1 MFLYSLYTDLSTV
14 FQGSKCNFVLSLP
27 LLLTG
32 RQIFAIIGAV
42 AAIVAL
48 LLWGEGAIFM
58 PFSKGTTFIDMYSL
72 LSIPPFIF
80 MGSILAKSGVAE
92 RLYHAIYVWAG
103 HVRGSLAIGTV
114 IMCAL
119 IAAMSGT
126 NIAGT
131 VTGTTVA
138 LPEMLKCKYDKK
150 LAVGTIMSGGSL
162 GFLIPPS
169 VVFIFYGVIART
181 SIAYLWLAGIG
192 PGILLSILYIIYILV
207 LCKIKPEVAEV
218 IPLEEFQ
225 KIKLR
230 EKFVALVY
238 AIPAV
243 LLIFLVLGALFM
255 GIITLVETSVV
266 GALGAIICAAIN
278 KKLNWKIIEES
289 MEECLHCTTMVM
301 WILSA
306 AFFFSTIFD
315 AVGAVKGVHS
325 LLEIARGNKW
335 IVLILMQLSFFF
347 LGMVLDDTAMLIIVA
362 PVYIPIVLELGFDL
376 RWFGV
381 LYVLNCQMA
390 FITPPF
396 GYNLFLMKGIA
407 PKEITTEIIYRSV
420 APFVAIQMV
429 ALILVMIFPQI
440 AMYIPSLKFGI

>member
-1 MFLYSLYTDLSTV
+1 MSTLFLPLIMFLGMIL
-14 FQGSKCNFVLSLP
+14 

-32 RQIFAIIGAV
+32 RQIFIIIGSV

-48 LLWGEGAIFM
+48 FLWGEGATFM
-58 PFSKGTTFIDMYSL
+58 PFSKGTTFIDFYSL
-72 LSIPPFIF
+72 LAIPPFIF
-80 MGSILAKSGVAE
+80 MGSILSKSGVAE
-92 RLYHAIYVWAG
+92 RIYQAIYVWSG
-103 HVRGSLAIGTV
+103 RIRGSLAIGTV
-114 IMCAL
+114 IMCAI

-138 LPEMLKCKYDKK
+138 LPEMLKRNYDKK

-192 PGILLSILYIIYILV
+192 PGILLTILYIIYILII
-207 LCKIKPEVAEV
+207 CKKKPELAEV
-218 IPLEEFQ
+218 MSSEEYQ
-225 KIKLR
+225 KITLKD
-230 EKFVALVY
+230 KCVAALG
-238 AIPAV
+238 AIPAL
-243 LLIFLVLGALFM
+243 LLILLVLGTLFM
-255 GIITLVETSVV
+255 GIITLVESS
-266 GALGAIICAAIN
+266 AIGAIGAMICAAIN
-278 KKLNWKIIEES
+278 KKLNWNIIEES
-289 MEECLHCTTMVM
+289 MEDCLHTTTMVM
-301 WILSA
+301 WILTA
-306 AFFFSTIFD
+306 AFFFSSVFD
-315 AVGAVKGVHS
+315 AVGAVKGVEN
-325 LLEIARGNKW
+325 LLNLAGGNKW
-335 IVLILMQLSFFF
+335 ITLIIMQISFIF

-362 PVYIPIVLELGFDL
+362 PVYIPIALKLGFDI

-381 LYVLNCQMA
+381 LYVINCQMA

-407 PKEITTEIIYRSV
+407 PEGITTEVIYKSV
-420 APFVAIQMV
+420 TPFVIIQLI

-440 AMYIPSLKFGI
+440 AMYLPSLRFGG

>member
-1 MFLYSLYTDLSTV
+1 MSTLFLPLIMFLGMIL
-14 FQGSKCNFVLSLP
+14 

-32 RQIFAIIGAV
+32 RQIFIIIGSV

-48 LLWGEGAIFM
+48 FLWGEGATFM
-58 PFSKGTTFIDMYSL
+58 PFSKGTTFIDFYSL
-72 LSIPPFIF
+72 LAIPPFIF
-80 MGSILAKSGVAE
+80 MGSILSKSGVAE
-92 RLYHAIYVWAG
+92 RIYQAIYVWSG
-103 HVRGSLAIGTV
+103 RIRGSLAIGTV
-114 IMCAL
+114 IMCAI

-138 LPEMLKCKYDKK
+138 LPEMLKRNYDKK

-192 PGILLSILYIIYILV
+192 PGILLTILYIIYILIV
-207 LCKIKPEVAEV
+207 CKKKPELAEV
-218 IPLEEFQ
+218 MSLEEYQ
-225 KIKLR
+225 KITLKD
-230 EKFVALVY
+230 KCFAALG
-238 AIPAV
+238 AIPAL
-243 LLIFLVLGALFM
+243 LLILLVLGTLFM
-255 GIITLVETSVV
+255 GIITLVESSAI
-266 GALGAIICAAIN
+266 GAIGAIICAAIN
-278 KKLNWKIIEES
+278 KKLNWNIIEES
-289 MEECLHCTTMVM
+289 MEDCLHTTTMVM
-301 WILSA
+301 WILTA
-306 AFFFSTIFD
+306 AFFFSSVFD
-315 AVGAVKGVHS
+315 AVGAVKGVES
-325 LLEIARGNKW
+325 LLNLAGGNKW
-335 IVLILMQLSFFF
+335 ITLIIMQISFIF

-362 PVYIPIVLELGFDL
+362 PVYIPIALKLGFDI

-381 LYVLNCQMA
+381 LYVINCQMA

-407 PKEITTEIIYRSV
+407 PEGITTEVIYKSV
-420 APFVAIQMV
+420 TPFVLIQLI

-440 AMYIPSLKFGI
+440 AMYLPSLRFGV

>member
-1 MFLYSLYTDLSTV
+1 M
-14 FQGSKCNFVLSLP
+14 
-27 LLLTG
+27 
-32 RQIFAIIGAV
+32 
-42 AAIVAL
+42 
-48 LLWGEGAIFM
+48 
-58 PFSKGTTFIDMYSL
+58 
-72 LSIPPFIF
+72 
-80 MGSILAKSGVAE
+80 
-92 RLYHAIYVWAG
+92 
-103 HVRGSLAIGTV
+103 
-114 IMCAL
+114 
-119 IAAMSGT
+119 
-126 NIAGT
+126 
-131 VTGTTVA
+131 
-138 LPEMLKCKYDKK
+138 
-150 LAVGTIMSGGSL
+150 
-162 GFLIPPS
+162 
-169 VVFIFYGVIART
+169 VIART

-230 EKFVALVY
+230 DKFVALVY
-238 AIPAV
+238 ALPAV

>member
-1 MFLYSLYTDLSTV
+1 MFLGMIL
-14 FQGSKCNFVLSLP
+14 

-32 RQIFAIIGAV
+32 RQIFIIIGSV

-48 LLWGEGAIFM
+48 FLWGEGATFM
-58 PFSKGTTFIDMYSL
+58 PFSKGTTFIDFYSL
-72 LSIPPFIF
+72 LAIPPFIF
-80 MGSILAKSGVAE
+80 MGSILSKSGVAE
-92 RLYHAIYVWAG
+92 RIYQAIYVWSG
-103 HVRGSLAIGTV
+103 RIRGSLAIGTV
-114 IMCAL
+114 IMCAI

-138 LPEMLKCKYDKK
+138 LPEMLKRNYDKK

-192 PGILLSILYIIYILV
+192 PGILLTILYIIYILIV
-207 LCKIKPEVAEV
+207 CKKKPELAEV
-218 IPLEEFQ
+218 MSLEEYQ
-225 KIKLR
+225 KITLKD
-230 EKFVALVY
+230 KCFAALG
-238 AIPAV
+238 AIPAL
-243 LLIFLVLGALFM
+243 LLILLVLGTLFM
-255 GIITLVETSVV
+255 GIITLVESSAI
-266 GALGAIICAAIN
+266 GAIGAIICAAIN
-278 KKLNWKIIEES
+278 KKLNWNIIEES
-289 MEECLHCTTMVM
+289 MEDCLHTTTMVM
-301 WILSA
+301 WILTA
-306 AFFFSTIFD
+306 AFFFSSVFD
-315 AVGAVKGVHS
+315 AVGAVKGVES
-325 LLEIARGNKW
+325 LLNLAGGNKW
-335 IVLILMQLSFFF
+335 ITLIIMQISFIF

-362 PVYIPIVLELGFDL
+362 PVYIPIALKLGFDI

-381 LYVLNCQMA
+381 LYVINCQMA

-407 PKEITTEIIYRSV
+407 PEGITTEVIYKSV
-420 APFVAIQMV
+420 PPFVLIQLI

-440 AMYIPSLKFGI
+440 AMYLPSLRFGV

>member
-1 MFLYSLYTDLSTV
+1 VNTLFLPLIMFLGMIL
-14 FQGSKCNFVLSLP
+14 

-32 RQIFAIIGAV
+32 RQIFIIIGSV

-48 LLWGEGAIFM
+48 FLWGEGATFM
-58 PFSKGTTFIDMYSL
+58 PFSKGTTFIDFYSL
-72 LSIPPFIF
+72 LAIPPFIF
-80 MGSILAKSGVAE
+80 MGSILSKSGVAE
-92 RLYHAIYVWAG
+92 RIYQAIYVWSG
-103 HVRGSLAIGTV
+103 RIRGSLAIGTV
-114 IMCAL
+114 IMCAI

-138 LPEMLKCKYDKK
+138 LPEMLKRNYDKK

-192 PGILLSILYIIYILV
+192 PGILLTILYIIYILII
-207 LCKIKPEVAEV
+207 CKKKPELAEV
-218 IPLEEFQ
+218 MSSEEYQ
-225 KIKLR
+225 KITLKD
-230 EKFVALVY
+230 KCVAALG
-238 AIPAV
+238 AIPAL
-243 LLIFLVLGALFM
+243 LLILLVLGTLFM
-255 GIITLVETSVV
+255 GIITLVESS
-266 GALGAIICAAIN
+266 AIGAIGAMICAAIN
-278 KKLNWKIIEES
+278 KKLNWNIIEES
-289 MEECLHCTTMVM
+289 MEDCLHTTTMVM
-301 WILSA
+301 WILTA
-306 AFFFSTIFD
+306 AFFFSSVFD
-315 AVGAVKGVHS
+315 AVGAVKGVEN
-325 LLEIARGNKW
+325 LLNLAGGNKW
-335 IVLILMQLSFFF
+335 ITLIIMQISFIF

-362 PVYIPIVLELGFDL
+362 PVYIPIALKLGFDI

-381 LYVLNCQMA
+381 LYVINCQMA

-407 PKEITTEIIYRSV
+407 PEGITTEVIYKSV
-420 APFVAIQMV
+420 TPFVIIQLI

-440 AMYIPSLKFGI
+440 AMYLPSLRFGG

>member
-1 MFLYSLYTDLSTV
+1 MNTLFLPLIMFLGMIL
-14 FQGSKCNFVLSLP
+14 

-32 RQIFAIIGAV
+32 RQIFIIIGSV

-48 LLWGEGAIFM
+48 FLWGEGATFM
-58 PFSKGTTFIDMYSL
+58 PFSKGTTFIDFYSL
-72 LSIPPFIF
+72 LAIPPFIF
-80 MGSILAKSGVAE
+80 MGSILSKSGVAE
-92 RLYHAIYVWAG
+92 RIYQAIYVWSG
-103 HVRGSLAIGTV
+103 RIRGSLAIGTV
-114 IMCAL
+114 IMCAI

-138 LPEMLKCKYDKK
+138 LPEMLKRNYDKK

-192 PGILLSILYIIYILV
+192 PGILLTILYIIYILII
-207 LCKIKPEVAEV
+207 CKKKPELAEV
-218 IPLEEFQ
+218 MSSEEYQ
-225 KIKLR
+225 KITLKD
-230 EKFVALVY
+230 KCVAALG
-238 AIPAV
+238 AIPAL
-243 LLIFLVLGALFM
+243 LLILLVLGTLFM
-255 GIITLVETSVV
+255 GIITLVESSAI
-266 GALGAIICAAIN
+266 GAIGAIICAAIN
-278 KKLNWKIIEES
+278 KKLNWNIIEES
-289 MEECLHCTTMVM
+289 MEDCLHTTTMVM
-301 WILSA
+301 WILTA
-306 AFFFSTIFD
+306 AFFFSSVFD
-315 AVGAVKGVHS
+315 AVGAVKGVES
-325 LLEIARGNKW
+325 LLNLAGGNKW
-335 IVLILMQLSFFF
+335 ITLIIMQISFIF

-362 PVYIPIVLELGFDL
+362 PVYIPIALKLGFDI

-381 LYVLNCQMA
+381 LYVINCQMA

-407 PKEITTEIIYRSV
+407 PEGITTEVIYKSV
-420 APFVAIQMV
+420 PPFVLIQLI

-440 AMYIPSLKFGI
+440 AMYLPSLRFGV

>member
-1 MFLYSLYTDLSTV
+1 MNTLFLPLIMFLGMIL
-14 FQGSKCNFVLSLP
+14 

-32 RQIFAIIGAV
+32 RQIFIIIGSV

-48 LLWGEGAIFM
+48 FLWGEGATFM
-58 PFSKGTTFIDMYSL
+58 PFSKGTTFIDFYSL
-72 LSIPPFIF
+72 LAIPPFIF
-80 MGSILAKSGVAE
+80 MGSILSKSGVAE
-92 RLYHAIYVWAG
+92 RIYQAIYVWSG
-103 HVRGSLAIGTV
+103 RIRGSLAIGTV
-114 IMCAL
+114 IMCAI

-138 LPEMLKCKYDKK
+138 LPEMLKRNYDKK

-192 PGILLSILYIIYILV
+192 PGILVTILYIIYILII
-207 LCKIKPEVAEV
+207 CKKKPELAEV
-218 IPLEEFQ
+218 MSSEEYQ
-225 KIKLR
+225 KITLKD
-230 EKFVALVY
+230 KCVAALG
-238 AIPAV
+238 AIPAL
-243 LLIFLVLGALFM
+243 LLILLVLGTLFM
-255 GIITLVETSVV
+255 GIITLVESS
-266 GALGAIICAAIN
+266 AIGAIGAMICAAIN
-278 KKLNWKIIEES
+278 KKLNWNIIEES
-289 MEECLHCTTMVM
+289 MEDCLHTTTMVM
-301 WILSA
+301 WILTA
-306 AFFFSTIFD
+306 AFFFSSVFD
-315 AVGAVKGVHS
+315 AVGAVKGVES
-325 LLEIARGNKW
+325 LLNLAGGNKW
-335 IVLILMQLSFFF
+335 ITLIIMQISFIF

-362 PVYIPIVLELGFDL
+362 PVYIPIALKLGFDI

-381 LYVLNCQMA
+381 LYVINCQMA

-407 PKEITTEIIYRSV
+407 PEGITTEVIYKSV
-420 APFVAIQMV
+420 TPFVIIQLI

-440 AMYIPSLKFGI
+440 AMYLPSLRFGG

>member
-1 MFLYSLYTDLSTV
+1 MSTLFLPLIMFLGMIL
-14 FQGSKCNFVLSLP
+14 

-32 RQIFAIIGAV
+32 RQIFIIIGSV

-48 LLWGEGAIFM
+48 FLWGEGATFM
-58 PFSKGTTFIDMYSL
+58 PFSKGTTFIDFYSL
-72 LSIPPFIF
+72 LAIPPFIF
-80 MGSILAKSGVAE
+80 MGSILSKSGVAE
-92 RLYHAIYVWAG
+92 RIYQAIYVWSG
-103 HVRGSLAIGTV
+103 RIRGSLAIGTV
-114 IMCAL
+114 IMCAI

-138 LPEMLKCKYDKK
+138 LPEMLKRNYDKK

-192 PGILLSILYIIYILV
+192 PGILLTILYIIYILIV
-207 LCKIKPEVAEV
+207 CKKKPELAEV
-218 IPLEEFQ
+218 MSLEEYQ
-225 KIKLR
+225 KITLKD
-230 EKFVALVY
+230 KCFAALG
-238 AIPAV
+238 AIPAL
-243 LLIFLVLGALFM
+243 LLILLVLGTLFM
-255 GIITLVETSVV
+255 GIITLVESSAI
-266 GALGAIICAAIN
+266 GAIGAIICAAIN
-278 KKLNWKIIEES
+278 KKLNWNIIEES
-289 MEECLHCTTMVM
+289 MEDCLHTTTMVM
-301 WILSA
+301 WILTA
-306 AFFFSTIFD
+306 AFFFSSVFD
-315 AVGAVKGVHS
+315 AVGAVKGVES
-325 LLEIARGNKW
+325 LLNLAGGNKW
-335 IVLILMQLSFFF
+335 ITLIIMQISFIF

-362 PVYIPIVLELGFDL
+362 PVYIPIALKLGFDI

-381 LYVLNCQMA
+381 LYVINCQMA

-407 PKEITTEIIYRSV
+407 PEGITTEVIYKSV
-420 APFVAIQMV
+420 PPFVLIQLI

-440 AMYIPSLKFGI
+440 AMYLPSLRFGV

>member
-1 MFLYSLYTDLSTV
+1 LNTMWLPLMMFSGMIL
-14 FQGSKCNFVLSLP
+14 

-103 HVRGSLAIGTV
+103 RVRGSLAIGTV

-138 LPEMLKCKYDKK
+138 LPEMLKRKYDKK

-230 EKFVALVY
+230 DKFVALVY
-238 AIPAV
+238 ALPAV

>member
-1 MFLYSLYTDLSTV
+1 MNTLFLPLIMFLGMIL
-14 FQGSKCNFVLSLP
+14 

-32 RQIFAIIGAV
+32 RQIFIIIGSV

-48 LLWGEGAIFM
+48 FLWGEGATFM
-58 PFSKGTTFIDMYSL
+58 PFSKGTTFIDFYSL
-72 LSIPPFIF
+72 LAIPPFIF
-80 MGSILAKSGVAE
+80 MGSILSKSGVAE
-92 RLYHAIYVWAG
+92 RIYQAIYVWSG
-103 HVRGSLAIGTV
+103 RIRGSLAIGTV
-114 IMCAL
+114 IMCAI

-138 LPEMLKCKYDKK
+138 LPEMLKRNYDKK

-192 PGILLSILYIIYILV
+192 PGILLTILYIIYILII
-207 LCKIKPEVAEV
+207 CKKKPELAEV
-218 IPLEEFQ
+218 MSSEEYQ
-225 KIKLR
+225 KITLKD
-230 EKFVALVY
+230 KCVAALG
-238 AIPAV
+238 AIPAL
-243 LLIFLVLGALFM
+243 LLILLVLGTLFM
-255 GIITLVETSVV
+255 GIITLVESS
-266 GALGAIICAAIN
+266 AIGAIGAMICAAIN
-278 KKLNWKIIEES
+278 KKLNWNIIEES
-289 MEECLHCTTMVM
+289 MEDCLHTTTMVM
-301 WILSA
+301 WILTA
-306 AFFFSTIFD
+306 AFFFSSVFD
-315 AVGAVKGVHS
+315 AVGAVKGVEN
-325 LLEIARGNKW
+325 LLNLAGGNKW
-335 IVLILMQLSFFF
+335 ITLIIMQISFIF

-362 PVYIPIVLELGFDL
+362 PVYIPIALKLGFDI

-381 LYVLNCQMA
+381 LYVINCQMA

-407 PKEITTEIIYRSV
+407 PEGITTEVIYKSV
-420 APFVAIQMV
+420 TPFVIIQLI

-440 AMYIPSLKFGI
+440 AMYLPSLRFGG

>member
-1 MFLYSLYTDLSTV
+1 MFLGMIL
-14 FQGSKCNFVLSLP
+14 

-32 RQIFAIIGAV
+32 RQIFIIIGSV

-48 LLWGEGAIFM
+48 FLWGEGATFM
-58 PFSKGTTFIDMYSL
+58 PFSKGTTFIDFYSL
-72 LSIPPFIF
+72 LAIPPFIF
-80 MGSILAKSGVAE
+80 MGSILSKSGVAE
-92 RLYHAIYVWAG
+92 RIYQAIYVWSG
-103 HVRGSLAIGTV
+103 RIRGSLAIGTV
-114 IMCAL
+114 IMCAI

-138 LPEMLKCKYDKK
+138 LPEMLKRNYDKK

-192 PGILLSILYIIYILV
+192 PGILLTILYIIYILII
-207 LCKIKPEVAEV
+207 CKKKPELAEV
-218 IPLEEFQ
+218 MSSEEYQ
-225 KIKLR
+225 KITLKD
-230 EKFVALVY
+230 KCVAALG
-238 AIPAV
+238 AIPAL
-243 LLIFLVLGALFM
+243 LLILLVLGTLFM
-255 GIITLVETSVV
+255 GIITLVESS
-266 GALGAIICAAIN
+266 AIGAIGAMICAAIN
-278 KKLNWKIIEES
+278 KKLNWNIIEES
-289 MEECLHCTTMVM
+289 MEDCLHTTTMVM
-301 WILSA
+301 WILTA
-306 AFFFSTIFD
+306 AFFFSSVFD
-315 AVGAVKGVHS
+315 AVGAVKGVEN
-325 LLEIARGNKW
+325 LLNLAGGNKW
-335 IVLILMQLSFFF
+335 ITLIIMQISFIF

-362 PVYIPIVLELGFDL
+362 PVYIPIALKLGFDI

-381 LYVLNCQMA
+381 LYVINCQMA

-407 PKEITTEIIYRSV
+407 PEGITTEVIYKSV
-420 APFVAIQMV
+420 TPFVIIQLI

-440 AMYIPSLKFGI
+440 AMYLPSLRFGG